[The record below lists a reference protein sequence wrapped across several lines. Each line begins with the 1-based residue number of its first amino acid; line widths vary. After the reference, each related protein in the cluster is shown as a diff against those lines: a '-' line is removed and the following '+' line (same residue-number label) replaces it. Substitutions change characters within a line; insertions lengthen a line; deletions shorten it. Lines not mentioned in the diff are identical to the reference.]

1 MGNLNSGLSYL
12 ITTVKVTI
20 KHVHICAFMCILF
33 IGRFYSE
40 GAGKIFQIVIMIFM
54 WTKNWPELLFPVN
67 IINEILVIFWI
78 DLIMKF
84 PHCEKQNA
92 NCILVSLC
100 VYNNCKDNKLLV
112 LAWKMTKLLFY
123 HFSSCH
129 FLEIKVQVQFLVLL
143 YVDFTFH
150 HHFLS

>member
-1 MGNLNSGLSYL
+1 
-12 ITTVKVTI
+12 
-20 KHVHICAFMCILF
+20 
-33 IGRFYSE
+33 
-40 GAGKIFQIVIMIFM
+40 M
-54 WTKNWPELLFPVN
+54 WIKNWLELLFPVN

-112 LAWKMTKLLFY
+112 LAWNKLIWLIQKNDKIAILSLQFMPLLGNK
-123 HFSSCH
+123 SSGAIFGTFVRRFH
-129 FLEIKVQVQFLVLL
+129 ISPALSEKNVPLLTWHHSVLWQI
-143 YVDFTFH
+143 
-150 HHFLS
+150 